1 MAKNYKKCLIL
12 GLSRALRESV
22 ENIIYGYLKE
32 IGIPSQ
38 VSIGKSDKIVKIDEF
53 KLKTPAITF
62 FEVFS
67 FLTTD
72 ISIKVFFKYERSPT
86 RSVTVRQIPKLSKFA
101 LCKRFSLTEWRVI
114 SLIICITLGVA
125 ELGVMSV
132 ACQLIVI
139 KAEQKKMIDVDTKVA
154 QKSRCARYYST
165 PGAYLKITQSLLS

>member
-1 MAKNYKKCLIL
+1 M
-12 GLSRALRESV
+12 
-22 ENIIYGYLKE
+22 
-32 IGIPSQ
+32 
-38 VSIGKSDKIVKIDEF
+38 KS
-53 KLKTPAITF
+53 
-62 FEVFS
+62 
-67 FLTTD
+67 
-72 ISIKVFFKYERSPT
+72 SIKRQLSLFLKNFLFLKRIFQSKCFKYERSPT

-165 PGAYLKITQSLLS
+165 PGAYLKITQSLLL